1 MDFVNIRKQCF
12 ALLRKTTYVQLKA
25 KDMHVPGTLKVF
37 HNQLKRFDLAP
48 SLAICNFTMSST
60 ETNGHQ
66 SLRMPNIYGCRKK
79 HYLAI
84 RLSETTGKETTLPQ
98 A

>member
-1 MDFVNIRKQCF
+1 MLCFIEENNICTTQSKGHACPWDST
-12 ALLRKTTYVQLKA
+12 KT
-25 KDMHVPGTLKVF
+25 KVF

-60 ETNGHQ
+60 ETNGHL
-66 SLRMPNIYGCRKK
+66 SLRMPNIHGCRKK